1 MRLKT
6 KTILIPDWPAPQN
19 IQAFTTTKNTIIEEL
34 NLPSKPIYLNQ
45 VHGSHVINLDAEI
58 NILEADAVFTRNI
71 NTLCV
76 VKSADCLPI
85 LLCDKEGSNV
95 AAIHAGWRGLERGVI
110 ESTLQKLPVSS
121 ENLLVWLG
129 PAIGPKVYEVGQDVR
144 EKFPHSDNAFISLSS
159 EKYLCNLYQ
168 LAKNILKKYNIKNI
182 YGGNFC
188 TYSNSDL
195 FYSYR
200 REKNT
205 ERLLSMIWISK

>member
-71 NTLCV
+71 NTLCI